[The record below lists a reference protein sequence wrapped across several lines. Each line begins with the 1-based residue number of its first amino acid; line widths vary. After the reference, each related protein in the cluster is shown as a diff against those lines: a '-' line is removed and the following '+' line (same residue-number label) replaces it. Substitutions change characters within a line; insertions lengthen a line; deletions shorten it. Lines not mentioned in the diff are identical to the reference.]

1 MTDLVFSIL
10 ILGSVGLIAGVMAGS
25 ILSKRIVLA
34 LPEKRFMQLMEIVML
49 ISGLSIL
56 GQCLYSQ

>member
-1 MTDLVFSIL
+1 MADLVFSIL

-34 LPEKRFMQLMEIVML
+34 LPEKRFMQLMESVML

>member
-10 ILGSVGLIAGVMAGS
+10 ILGSLGLIAGVTAGS

-34 LPEKRFMQLMEIVML
+34 LPEKRFMQLTEAVML
-49 ISGLSIL
+49 VLGLSRL
-56 GQCLYSQ
+56 GQCQ